1 MYLTFCHAEFSPNFT
16 HMKPAI
22 FCLACFVMLCL
33 RSAAQEKWDLKQC
46 IDYALANNIS
56 VRQQDVQ
63 ARFAALTYKQSKLS
77 QFPTLGFGTS
87 LGVNTGRSVDRTTN
101 QYTTQS
107 IFYNGVQ
114 LQSGVDL
121 FNFYSKRNTI
131 DAYRYENEAAQATV
145 EKAKNDVALNVAG
158 AYLQVLLNREQ
169 INISRVQI
177 EQTRAQ
183 LSNTR
188 KLVEAGSVPE
198 LNAAELEAQVA
209 RDSSN
214 LVTAK
219 GAEAQALLSLKA
231 LLSIDAG
238 KPFDITTPP
247 IEAIP
252 LEPLS
257 ALEPESVYK
266 LALQNLPLQRVNAL
280 RLQAAQKNAAAARG
294 ALYPSF
300 SLGGSIGTNYS
311 NIKNVPQLVGTT
323 VNGVTPIGVVK
334 GTGDTVFA
342 PNIVPAYRFYS
353 DGFGNQFGNNLSNGI
368 SLNIQV
374 PIFNGGAARTA
385 LQRAKVNV
393 RSYELQQE
401 QDNQT
406 LKQDIYKAYT
416 DAITNLEKF
425 NAANT
430 SVALAQKAFNFSQKR
445 YDIGLL
451 NTIELLTSQSNLY
464 RAQLERSVAQFQY
477 VFSMKVLEFYKGQG
491 LKL

>member
-1 MYLTFCHAEFSPNFT
+1 MIKRLLLFSVWALLCT
-16 HMKPAI
+16 
-22 FCLACFVMLCL
+22 ACM
-33 RSAAQEKWDLKQC
+33 AQEKWNLKQC
-46 IDYALANNIS
+46 IDYALENNIS

-63 ARFAALTYKQSKLS
+63 ARFAALTYNQSKLS
-77 QFPTLGFGTS
+77 RYPSLGFGNS
-87 LGVNTGRSVDRTTN
+87 MGLNTGRSVDRTTN

-107 IFYNGVQ
+107 IFYTGFQ
-114 LQSGVDL
+114 LQTNVDL
-121 FNFYSKRNTI
+121 FNFYSKKNTI
-131 DAYRYENEAAQATV
+131 EANRYENEAALASV
-145 EKAKNDVALNVAG
+145 ERVRNDVALNVAG

-169 INISRVQI
+169 IGISRVQI

-183 LSNTR
+183 LANTR
-188 KLVEAGSVPE
+188 KLVAAGSVPE

-219 GAEAQALLSLKA
+219 GTEAQALLQLKA
-231 LLSIDAG
+231 LLNIDAG

-257 ALEPESVYK
+257 ELEPESVYK
-266 LALQNLPLQRVNAL
+266 LALQNLPLQRVNTL
-280 RLQAAQKNAAAARG
+280 RLKAAHKNEAAARG
-294 ALYPSF
+294 ALYPSL
-300 SLGGSIGTNYS
+300 SVGGSIGTNYS

-323 VNGVTPIGVVK
+323 VAGVTPVGVVK
-334 GTGDTVFA
+334 STGDTVFA
-342 PNIVPAYRFYS
+342 PNIVPNYTFYS
-353 DGFGNQFGNNLSNGI
+353 DRFGNQFGNNLSNGVT
-368 SLNIQV
+368 LNISV
-374 PIFNGGAARTA
+374 PIFNGGVARTA
-385 LQRAKVNV
+385 VQRAKVNV
-393 RSYELQQE
+393 RSFELQQE

-416 DAITNLEKF
+416 DAITNIEKF

-430 SVALAQKAFNFSQKR
+430 SVALAQKAFDFSTKR
-445 YDIGLL
+445 YNIGLL
-451 NTIELLTSQSNLY
+451 NSIDLLTTQSNLY

-491 LKL
+491 LRL